1 MNRQQ
6 KEVQQQF
13 LDNEKAILASLKETY
28 QDAIDEINDKIAI
41 LMAREDADMQHVIY
55 QVEYQKALKSQIQ
68 GILDTMHANEFE
80 SISEYLTTAYEDGF
94 IGAMYDMQ
102 AQGVPLV
109 MPIDQEQV
117 IAAIQ
122 HETKLSEN
130 LYTALGKDVKDLQ
143 KKISGEISRGIAGGQ
158 MFSEIARNISGY
170 AGISRNN
177 AIRIARTE
185 GHRIQCKATADAQW
199 KAKAKGAD
207 VVKQWDSA
215 LDAKTRP
222 HHRELDGQIRELD
235 EPFEIAGM
243 KAMFPSD
250 FGRASEDINCRCALL
265 QRARWALE
273 EDIPVTKW
281 SEDAPVLIS
290 DDGTTQFVDIS
301 DAKNYKQFKERY
313 QQQVLQGAQKMKPK
327 NKNGEEIHFQEA
339 MESDEKWKE
348 SLDIIKSLSNEYD
361 TYLTEVRW
369 YEKGENTRRAAGDV
383 SHWGSMRLSSRK
395 KSTAIHEF
403 AHSLSSTV
411 AEKEGTTNCPDFWK
425 EIRKVRTE
433 YKKARRTD
441 PRISI
446 SYYAEDSIDEF
457 FAEAFTQA
465 KMKQLGLD
473 YKEEYGEDTTY
484 SDKVLAIA
492 DKYFKK
498 KQ

>member
-1 MNRQQ
+1 MNKQQ

-13 LDNEKAILASLKETY
+13 LDNEKAILKSLKETY

-80 SISEYLTTAYEDGF
+80 SISEYLTTSYEDGF
-94 IGAMYDMQ
+94 IGTMYDMQ

-130 LYTALGKDVKDLQ
+130 LYTALGKDVKALQ

-158 MFSEIARNISGY
+158 MFSEIARNISSY

-199 KAKAKGAD
+199 KAKSKGAD

-222 HHRELDGQIRELD
+222 HHRKLDGQIRELD

-281 SEDAPVLIS
+281 SEDAPVLID
-290 DDGTTQFVDIS
+290 DDGTTQFVDMS
-301 DAKNYKQFKERY
+301 DSKNYKQFKERY
-313 QQQVLQGAQKMKPK
+313 QQQVMQGAQKMNQKGK
-327 NKNGEEIHFQEA
+327 NNKKTL
-339 MESDEKWKE
+339 EKVGK
-348 SLDIIKSLSNEYD
+348 
-361 TYLTEVRW
+361 
-369 YEKGENTRRAAGDV
+369 
-383 SHWGSMRLSSRK
+383 
-395 KSTAIHEF
+395 
-403 AHSLSSTV
+403 SSTM
-411 AEKEGTTNCPDFWK
+411 ELEGMLPMDLQ
-425 EIRKVRTE
+425 
-433 YKKARRTD
+433 
-441 PRISI
+441 
-446 SYYAEDSIDEF
+446 F
-457 FAEAFTQA
+457 FGGG
-465 KMKQLGLD
+465 KD
-473 YKEEYGEDTTY
+473 R
-484 SDKVLAIA
+484 A
-492 DKYFKK
+492 DKYESNWTKLSLEETVKKFVPNAKQEVTPSGKINFTSDSSNYSVCYDTEGDYFRIERKDLKGKRRYTDTEGNNVSNITVNGKTRGRTTEEYESMTHFKNIDK
-498 KQ
+498 DGD